1 VEDDE
6 RRADQAVKTTRQ
18 RSKESARGINTLL
31 SGAALALLPALLPA
45 QGTLP
50 LPVRGFSPPA
60 AVRELE
66 LESRLAALLSRDST
80 ERHFRY
86 LTEKSHPAGSER
98 NNALAE
104 YVAQAFRDYG
114 LDEVAIHRYDVLL
127 PWPRE
132 VSVEMVEPHPYR
144 ASLREDVYPEEG
156 VTADDIEMT
165 YIGMSASGD
174 VTGPL
179 VYASSGNPEDY
190 DWLEQHGVSLN
201 GAIAIVRYS
210 VPYSYRGFKAL
221 TAERRGIKALLIYSD
236 PAEDGYRK
244 GLTYPNGPWGPESHL
259 QRGAITYDFLVPGD
273 PLTPGW
279 ASVEGARRIDVEDA
293 RSVPKVMAV
302 PLSYRDARPLL
313 EALTGPVAP
322 AGWQGALPFT
332 YRVGPG
338 PTTVH
343 VRVDMDDAIRPIYVV
358 EGRLTGTDEPDELV
372 ILGNHRDAWVYGGV
386 DPSSGTATQLELARV
401 LGNLARDGQRPKR
414 TIVFGSWD
422 AEEWH
427 LTGSTEWG
435 EQFAE
440 RLAGHTVAYLNVD
453 GSTSGSVFEAGAVAS
468 LNPFIAQTLRDV
480 ADPHTGK
487 SLLADKETDFVDNE
501 LGSGSDYTV
510 FLNFLGIPI
519 IGMAFDGP
527 YGVYHSRYDNYDWM
541 ARIGDPGFRYMTA
554 MGEIWGRMALR
565 MANADVLPFH
575 YGVYAARVG
584 DFISALAQRPE
595 AKERLDLGP
604 LRAAQRAWAASAE
617 RLERALAPL
626 LSSAPNAPSARLAAV
641 NRALLDVE
649 RQLLLE
655 EGIPGR
661 PWFKHALYAPRFTY
675 AAMTFPG
682 IEEALDDGDW
692 QRARGQVGRLATRL
706 VAVAEALDAAARA
719 ASP

>member
-1 VEDDE
+1 MTYRFRLRLVP
-6 RRADQAVKTTRQ
+6 
-18 RSKESARGINTLL
+18 TLL
-31 SGAALALLPALLPA
+31 YGAALTLLPTVLAA
-45 QGTLP
+45 QGTSSSRL
-50 LPVRGFSPPA
+50 RGFSPQA
-60 AVRELE
+60 AALE
-66 LESRLAALLSRDST
+66 LDVEDRLARGLDADST
-80 ERHFRY
+80 GHHFRY

-98 NNALAE
+98 NNALAD
-104 YVAQAFRDYG
+104 YVAQAFRNYG
-114 LDEVAIHRYDVLL
+114 LDEVMIHRYDVLL

-132 VSVEMVEPHPYR
+132 VSVVMTEPRAFR
-144 ASLREDVYPEEG
+144 ASLREEVYPEEG
-156 VTADDIEMT
+156 VADDDIEMT

-174 VTGPL
+174 VSGRL
-179 VYASSGNPEDY
+179 VYANSGNPEDY
-190 DWLEQHGVSLN
+190 EWLEQHGVDLD

-221 TAERRGIKALLIYSD
+221 TAERRGIRAVLIYSD

-259 QRGAITYDFLVPGD
+259 QRGAITYDFLVAGD

-279 ASVEGARRIDVEDA
+279 ASVEGAPRIAMDEA
-293 RSVPKVMAV
+293 RSVPKVMMV

-313 EALTGPVAP
+313 EALAGPVAP
-322 AGWQGALPFT
+322 PEWQGALPFT

-338 PTTVH
+338 PTMVH
-343 VRVDMDDAIRPIYVV
+343 VRVDMDDAIRPIFVV
-358 EGRLTGTDEPDELV
+358 EGRLTGTEEPDELV

-414 TIVFGSWD
+414 TIVFASWD

-440 RLAGHTVAYLNVD
+440 RLQGHTVAYLNVD
-453 GSTSGSVFEAGAVAS
+453 GSTSGSDFGAGAVAS
-468 LNPFIAQTLRDV
+468 LNPFIAETLRDV
-480 ADPHTGK
+480 LDPKTGR
-487 SLLADKETDFVDNE
+487 SLLEGTDAGLVETE

-519 IGMAFDGP
+519 VGMEFDGP

-541 ARIGDPGFRYMTA
+541 ARFGDPGFRYMTA
-554 MGEIWGRMALR
+554 MGEVWGRMALR
-565 MANADVLPFH
+565 LANADVLPFH

-584 DFISALAQRPE
+584 DFIATLAERPGV
-595 AKERLDLGP
+595 KEHVDLGP
-604 LRAAQRAWAASAE
+604 LRAAQRVWSGSAQ
-617 RLERALAPL
+617 RLEASVAPL
-626 LSSAPNAPSARLAAV
+626 VATAATASTRARLAAV
-641 NRALLDVE
+641 NRLLLDVE
-649 RQLLLE
+649 RQLLLD

-675 AAMTFPG
+675 AAMTLPG
-682 IEEALDDGDW
+682 IEEALDEGDYH
-692 QRARGQVGRLATRL
+692 RAREQVERLANRL
-706 VAVAEALDAAARA
+706 MAVAGVLDAAARA
-719 ASP
+719 ARP

>member
-1 VEDDE
+1 MPESRAA
-6 RRADQAVKTTRQ
+6 RRLT
-18 RSKESARGINTLL
+18 ILTL
-31 SGAALALLPALLPA
+31 AALTLLPAVAVA
-45 QGTLP
+45 QGTPPRTL
-50 LPVRGFSPPA
+50 RGFSPPA
-60 AVRELE
+60 AARELE
-66 LESRLAALLSRDST
+66 LEGRLAALLDRDST
-80 ERHFRY
+80 ERHFHY

-104 YVAQAFRDYG
+104 YVARAFREYG
-114 LDEVAIHRYDVLL
+114 LDAVQVHRYDVLL

-132 VSVEMVEPHPYR
+132 VSVEMLEPRPFR
-144 ASLREDVYPEEG
+144 ASLREDVYAEES
-156 VTADDIEMT
+156 VTDDDIEMT

-179 VYASSGNPEDY
+179 VYANSGNPEDY
-190 DWLEQHGVSLN
+190 DWLEQQGVDLD
-201 GAIAIVRYS
+201 GAVAIVRYS

-244 GLTYPNGPWGPESHL
+244 GLTYPDGPWGPESHL

-279 ASVEGARRIDVEDA
+279 ASVEGARRIAVDEA

-332 YRVGPG
+332 YRVGSG
-338 PTTVH
+338 PTTVR

-358 EGRLTGTDEPDELV
+358 EGRLTGTDEPDQLV

-386 DPSSGTATQLELARV
+386 DPSSGTATQLELARA
-401 LGNLARDGQRPKR
+401 LGRLAREGNRPKR
-414 TIVFGSWD
+414 TIVFTSWD

-440 RLAGHTVAYLNVD
+440 RLQGHTVAYLNVD

-468 LNPFIAQTLRDV
+468 LNPLIAETLRDV
-480 ADPHTGK
+480 KDPHTGR
-487 SLLADKETDFVDNE
+487 SLLEDKEPDFVENE

-519 IGMAFDGP
+519 VGMAFDGP

-541 ARIGDPGFRYMTA
+541 ARFGDPGFRYMTA
-554 MGEIWGRMALR
+554 MGEVWGRMALR
-565 MANADVLPFH
+565 LANADLHPFDFTI
-575 YGVYAARVG
+575 YATRVG
-584 DFISALAQRPE
+584 DFISALAERSE
-595 AKERLDLGP
+595 AREHLDLRP
-604 LRAAQRAWAASAE
+604 LSEAQRAWLLAAQRLESVVKPLMGDASARE
-617 RLERALAPL
+617 
-626 LSSAPNAPSARLAAV
+626 RLAAV

-675 AAMTFPG
+675 AAMTLPG

-692 QRARGQVGRLATRL
+692 PRAQEQVVRLSARLTAVARALDVATR
-706 VAVAEALDAAARA
+706 AAT
-719 ASP
+719 P

>member
-1 VEDDE
+1 MS
-6 RRADQAVKTTRQ
+6 RAPVAWCMNVVPQLA
-18 RSKESARGINTLL
+18 GLTLL
-31 SGAALALLPALLPA
+31 AAVLEA
-45 QGTLP
+45 QDRP
-50 LPVRGFSPPA
+50 SRPVRGFSPPA
-60 AVRELE
+60 AAQELATE
-66 LESRLAALLSRDST
+66 ARLAALLDADST

-86 LTEKSHPAGSER
+86 LTAEPHPAGSER

-104 YVAQAFRDYG
+104 YVAAAFRQSG
-114 LDEVAIHRYDVLL
+114 LDEVLVHRYDVLL
-127 PWPRE
+127 PWPRD
-132 VSVEMVEPHPYR
+132 VSVEMLAPHR
-144 ASLREDVYPEEG
+144 FHASLREEVYAEEG
-156 VTADDIEMT
+156 VAADDVGLT

-179 VYASSGNPEDY
+179 VYANSGNPEDY
-190 DWLEQHGVSLN
+190 DWLEQQGVTLD
-201 GAIAIVRYS
+201 GAVAIVRYS

-221 TAERRGIKALLIYSD
+221 TAERRGIKAMLVYSD
-236 PAEDGYRK
+236 PAEDGYAK
-244 GLTYPNGPWGPESHL
+244 GLTYPDGPWGPASHL

-279 ASVEGARRIDVEDA
+279 ASVEGERRIARADA
-293 RSVPKVMAV
+293 RSVPKVVAV

-322 AGWQGALPFT
+322 PGWQGALPFA
-332 YRVGPG
+332 YHVGPG
-338 PTTVH
+338 ATTVR

-358 EGRLTGTDEPDELV
+358 EGRLIGAEHPDELV

-386 DPSSGTATQLELARV
+386 DPSSGTATQLELARA
-401 LGNLARDGQRPKR
+401 LGTLTREGQRPKR
-414 TIVFGSWD
+414 TIVFASWD

-453 GSTSGSVFEAGAVAS
+453 GSTSGSEFLVGAVAS
-468 LNPFIAQTLRDV
+468 LNPLIAETLRDV
-480 ADPHTGK
+480 PDPHTGH
-487 SLLADKETDFVDNE
+487 SLLSDTQAGFVENE

-519 IGMAFDGP
+519 VGMAFDGP

-541 ARIGDPGFRYMTA
+541 ARFGDPGFRYMTA
-554 MGEIWGRMALR
+554 MGDVWGRMALR
-565 MANADVLPFH
+565 LANAEVLPFDFS
-575 YGVYAARVG
+575 GYAARVG
-584 DFISALAQRPE
+584 DFIATLAERPE
-595 AKERLDLGP
+595 AKEHLDLGP
-604 LRAAQRAWAASAE
+604 ARDAQRAWLAAAEHLESAVS
-617 RLERALAPL
+617 PL
-626 LSSAPNAPSARLAAV
+626 LGNPSARERRATV

-675 AAMTFPG
+675 DAMTLPG

-692 QRARGQVGRLATRL
+692 ARARDQVIRLAERL
-706 VAVAEALDAAARA
+706 TAVARALDAATRA
-719 ASP
+719 AAP